1 MKRILVTGGAGFIG
15 SHLCKRLLDLGNEVI
30 CVDNYFTGSKHN
42 IIQLLDNPYFE
53 LIRHDVTM
61 PLYAETDEIYNLA
74 CPASPIHYQYN
85 GIKTIK
91 TSVIGAINSLG
102 LAKRT
107 KSKILQAS
115 TSEIYGDP
123 EVHPQHEGYWG
134 NVNSLG
140 PRACYDEGK
149 RCAEALFM
157 NYYQQNNVR
166 IKIARIFNTYGPK
179 MNSGDGRVVSN
190 FIVQA
195 LKGHDITIFGDGSHT
210 RSFQYVDDLID
221 GLIKLMNTPDDFTG
235 PVNIGNPVE
244 FTINTL
250 AEMVIKMTGSKS
262 KIVYLPL
269 PQDDPK
275 QRKPDISLAKKEL
288 NWSPKVD
295 LATGLGKTIEY
306 FRGVV

>member
-1 MKRILVTGGAGFIG
+1 
-15 SHLCKRLLDLGNEVI
+15 
-30 CVDNYFTGSKHN
+30 
-42 IIQLLDNPYFE
+42 
-53 LIRHDVTM
+53 
-61 PLYAETDEIYNLA
+61 
-74 CPASPIHYQYN
+74 
-85 GIKTIK
+85 
-91 TSVIGAINSLG
+91 
-102 LAKRT
+102 
-107 KSKILQAS
+107 
-115 TSEIYGDP
+115 
-123 EVHPQHEGYWG
+123 
-134 NVNSLG
+134 
-140 PRACYDEGK
+140 
-149 RCAEALFM
+149 M